1 MLESQS
7 LKALNEPVK
16 LLLLE
21 RVLPRLAVVDRSSAH
36 FLETIDARSLNR
48 LVLIPGAR
56 LWSKPSFTRTAPPK

>member
-48 LVLIPGAR
+48 LVFFPGASVVS
-56 LWSKPSFTRTAPPK
+56 LKSL